1 LMNVNEFIQK
11 TERVVSSIIDWL
23 SVNRKFAQYGAA
35 AIAAGLVLLW
45 LFSPVNEKKS
55 SPGIP
60 GAETGAPAQT
70 GKQGKKI
77 KYWVAPMDPTYIRDK
92 PGKSP
97 MGMDLVP
104 VYEDEESTAEGEVRI
119 DPVTIQNIGVK
130 TTTVTK
136 GPLIADIRTVGHV
149 TYNEE
154 RVDHIHT
161 KVSGWVE
168 QLFVN
173 TTGQDV
179 HKGEKLL
186 TIYSPELVATEE
198 EYLQALEY
206 AKRTEGSKFNDISGS
221 GRSLVDAARRRLRL
235 MDISPGQIDTLEKRG
250 QVQKTMALYSFT
262 NGIVIDKKVLEGMKV
277 TPGMELYTLADLSNV
292 WILGSIY
299 EYELPF
305 VKIGQEAEVTLPYE
319 PGVVYKGRVS
329 FIYPYLSAA
338 TRTAQVRIDFNNPQ
352 LKLKPDMYV
361 DVSIKSRAAKNVL
374 QVPSDAVLRTGTRS
388 VVIIALGNGKF
399 LPKEV
404 ELGPEGQGMVE
415 IKSGLTEGETV
426 VSSGQFLI
434 DSESNLKQAA
444 ARMVETQPKA
454 DATKKSPP
462 QAGAGAEK
470 EKKEE
475 TPPAVSV
482 QLNSGQKHI
491 MSDIIDTYLQIHQA
505 LIADAIKGV
514 TSNAKTFSDL
524 VNKLRL
530 TDPQGKLVELTEP
543 MTKSVKGLSSGDLN
557 KAKDAFAPISRVLV
571 AYVKGTGREAAHAAD
586 IEIFYCPMKKEP
598 WLQKGAAV
606 KNPYLGKDMIL
617 CGTEIKY

>member
-1 LMNVNEFIQK
+1 MKENEFVQKYREVISSIRSWLNVNK
-11 TERVVSSIIDWL
+11 
-23 SVNRKFAQYGAA
+23 KFAKYSAA
-35 AIAAGLVLLW
+35 AIAAVLVLWW
-45 LFSPVNEKKS
+45 LFSPVGGNKS

-60 GAETGAPAQT
+60 GAQNGAPAQT
-70 GKQGKKI
+70 GKKI
-77 KYWVAPMDPTYIRDK
+77 KYWVAPMDPTYVRDK

-104 VYEDEESTAEGEVRI
+104 VYEDEESTAEGEIRI
-119 DPVTIQNIGVK
+119 DPVTIQNIGVR
-130 TTTVTK
+130 TTKVTK

-161 KVSGWVE
+161 KVSGWVD

-179 HKGEKLL
+179 HKGEELL
-186 TIYSPELVATEE
+186 TIYSPELVATQE
-198 EYLQALEY
+198 EYLQALKY
-206 AKRTEGSKFNDISGS
+206 DKRTEGSKFNDISGS
-221 GRSLVDAARRRLRL
+221 GRSLLDATRRRLLL
-235 MDISPGQIDTLEKRG
+235 MDISPGQIDALEKRG
-250 QVQKTMALYSFT
+250 EVQKTMALYSST
-262 NGIVIDKKVLEGMKV
+262 NGIVIDKKVLAGMKV
-277 TPGMELYTLADLSNV
+277 NPGMELYTIADLSNV

-361 DVSIKSRAAKNVL
+361 DVTIKSRTARNVL
-374 QVPSDAVLRTGTRS
+374 QVPSDAVIRTGTRN
-388 VVIIALGNGKF
+388 VVISALGNGKF

-404 ELGPEGQGMVE
+404 ELGPQGQGMVE
-415 IKSGLTEGETV
+415 IKSGLAEGETI

-434 DSESNLKQAA
+434 DSESNLKEAA
-444 ARMVETQPKA
+444 ARMVEAPQSKA
-454 DATKKSPP
+454 GATKTSPP

-470 EKKEE
+470 GKNEK
-475 TPPAVSV
+475 TPPAVTVPLS
-482 QLNSGQKHI
+482 SGQKQI
-491 MSDIIDTYLQIHQA
+491 MSGIIDAYLRIHQA
-505 LIADAIKGV
+505 LIAEAISGV
-514 TSNAKTFSDL
+514 ASNAKTLSDL
-524 VNKLRL
+524 VSRLRL
-530 TDPQGKLVELTEP
+530 TDPQGKLGELTEP
-543 MTKSVKGLSSGDLN
+543 MTKTVEGLSSGDLN
-557 KAKDAFAPISRVLV
+557 KARDAFAPLSRILV
-571 AYVKGTGREAAHAAD
+571 AYVKGTGREAAHAAG
-586 IEIFYCPMKKEP
+586 IKIFYCPMKKEP
-598 WLQKGAAV
+598 WLQKDTAV
-606 KNPYLGKDMIL
+606 KNPYLGKNMIL

>member
-1 LMNVNEFIQK
+1 LMKVNEFVQK
-11 TERVVSSIIDWL
+11 TERLISSIRRWL
-23 SVNRKFAQYGAA
+23 NANRKFVKYSAA
-35 AIAAGLVLLW
+35 AIAAIVVLWW
-45 LFSPVNEKKS
+45 LFSPVNEKKPS
-55 SPGIP
+55 QGIP
-60 GAETGAPAQT
+60 GTPAQT
-70 GKQGKKI
+70 GKKV
-77 KYWVAPMDPTYIRDK
+77 KYWVAPMDPTYVRDK

-104 VYEDEESTAEGEVRI
+104 VYEDTEPTAEGEVRI

-130 TTTVTK
+130 TTKVTK

-186 TIYSPELVATEE
+186 TIYSPELVATQE

-206 AKRTEGSKFNDISGS
+206 DKRTEGSKFNDISG
-221 GRSLVDAARRRLRL
+221 GGKSLLDATRRRLLL
-235 MDISPGQIDTLEKRG
+235 MDISPGQIGALEKRG
-250 QVQKTMALYSFT
+250 EARKTMTLYSST
-262 NGIVIDKKVLEGMKV
+262 NGIVIDKKVLAGMKV

-305 VKIGQEAEVTLPYE
+305 VKVGQEAEVTLPYE

-361 DVSIKSRAAKNVL
+361 DVTIKSRTAGNVL
-374 QVPSDAVLRTGTRS
+374 QVPSDAVIRTGTRN
-388 VVIIALGNGKF
+388 VVICALGNGKF

-415 IKSGLTEGETV
+415 IKSGLAEGETI

-434 DSESNLKQAA
+434 DSESNLKEAA
-444 ARMVETQPKA
+444 ARMVEAQSKA
-454 DATKKSPP
+454 GETKKSPP

-470 EKKEE
+470 VKNEK
-475 TPPAVSV
+475 TPPAVTLR
-482 QLNSGQKHI
+482 LNSGQKHI
-491 MSDIIDTYLQIHQA
+491 MSGIIATYLRIHQA
-505 LIADAIKGV
+505 LLADAIKGV
-514 TSNAKTFSDL
+514 ASNAKTLSDL
-524 VNKLRL
+524 VSKLRL
-530 TDPQGKLVELTEP
+530 TDPRGNLGELTEP
-543 MTKSVKGLSSGDLN
+543 MTKSVEGLSSGDLN
-557 KAKDAFAPISRVLV
+557 KAKDAFAPLSRILV
-571 AYVKGTGREAAHAAD
+571 AYVKGTGREAAHAAG
-586 IEIFYCPMKKEP
+586 IKIFYCPMKKEP